1 MAPMRISVEGGDPET
16 ARVVVVLLHGAGAS
30 ALDFLALSQEFPP
43 GDDLCWLAPQA
54 LQSRWYSGPDT
65 GSRSSKQPMF
75 TVSVKSVLGLL
86 DRHSSQ
92 RIMLVGFADGAGVVS
107 ELLTDPE
114 LPSCVAAAW
123 MASGGLVGLEEQ
135 WPERPAL
142 SLPVLVSGGRDMP
155 DGMGDRLAATAKF
168 FEGAGAKVT
177 RYLYDGAAP
186 LINAEE
192 LKLAQGLLQEVR
204 K

>member
-1 MAPMRISVEGGDPET
+1 MAPMKISVEGGEPDS
-16 ARVVVVLLHGAGAS
+16 ARVIVVLLHGAGSS
-30 ALDFLALSQEFPP
+30 ALNFLALSQEFPA

-65 GSRSSKQPMF
+65 ESRGAKQPMF

-86 DRHSSQ
+86 EKHADQ
-92 RIMLVGFADGAGVVS
+92 RIILAGFADGAGVVS
-107 ELLTDPE
+107 ELLTEPE
-114 LPSCVAAAW
+114 LPSSVAAAW

-135 WPERPAL
+135 WPEQPRL

-155 DGMGDRLAATAKF
+155 GGMGDRLAATAKF
-168 FEGAGAKVT
+168 FEGAGAQVT
-177 RYLYDGAAP
+177 RYLYDGQAP

-192 LKLAQGLLQEVR
+192 LRLAQGLLREVR